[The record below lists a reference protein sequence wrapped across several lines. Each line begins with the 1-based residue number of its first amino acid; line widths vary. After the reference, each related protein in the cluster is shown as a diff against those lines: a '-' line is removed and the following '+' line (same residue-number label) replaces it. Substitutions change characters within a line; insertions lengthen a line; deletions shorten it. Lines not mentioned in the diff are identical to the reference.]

1 MAETDESG
9 IDMSRG
15 SFKLADAETQDT
27 AKLAMILD
35 LMAQRPAVQTLKAWA
50 LEQLA
55 PAAGETAVDVGSG
68 TGEDVVR
75 FAKLVGAHG
84 RAIGVE
90 PSAGLRAEAVRR
102 ATEATVERAAGTNVE
117 SVDGDAEATGES
129 VDRAAEATV
138 EFVDGYAGA
147 LPFEPESVDALRSER
162 VLQHVADP
170 AGAVQDMARVLR
182 PGGRIALIDTDWST
196 AIIHPADPAVLKR
209 MVDYFVG
216 DSANPYSG
224 RRLRGL
230 LAGAGLEITGETA
243 ATWIE
248 AQEGARQGFVSM
260 MHLTSLEAGIITRAE
275 AEAFAQGIAD
285 AADRGAFHLSLT
297 MYAVSARKPAG

>member
-1 MAETDESG
+1 MTETDESG
-9 IDMSRG
+9 TDLSRG
-15 SFKLADAETQDT
+15 SFRLADAETQDT

-35 LMAQRPAVQTLKAWA
+35 VMAQRPAVQTLKAWA
-50 LEQLA
+50 LDQLA
-55 PAAGETAVDVGSG
+55 PADGETAVDVGSG

-75 FAKLVGAHG
+75 FAKLVGPDG

-90 PSAGLRAEAVRR
+90 PSAGFRAEAVRR
-102 ATEATVERAAGTNVE
+102 A
-117 SVDGDAEATGES
+117 AEAN
-129 VDRAAEATV
+129 V

-147 LPFEPESVDALRSER
+147 LPFEAESVDVLRSER

-196 AIIHPADPAVLKR
+196 AIVHPADPAVLQR
-209 MVDYFVG
+209 MVDYFLA

-248 AQEGARQGFVSM
+248 TQEGARQGFVSM

-297 MYAVSARKPAG
+297 MYAVSARKRA

>member
-1 MAETDESG
+1 MTETDESG

-75 FAKLVGAHG
+75 FAKLVGADG

-90 PSAGLRAEAVRR
+90 PSAGLRAEAARR
-102 ATEATVERAAGTNVE
+102 A
-117 SVDGDAEATGES
+117 AEAIVDRPAEASAES

-147 LPFEPESVDALRSER
+147 LALRGGVSGR
-162 VLQHVADP
+162 AAQRAGAATCDWTRPARCRTWPGYCGP
-170 AGAVQDMARVLR
+170 AGGSR
-182 PGGRIALIDTDWST
+182 
-196 AIIHPADPAVLKR
+196 
-209 MVDYFVG
+209 
-216 DSANPYSG
+216 
-224 RRLRGL
+224 
-230 LAGAGLEITGETA
+230 
-243 ATWIE
+243 
-248 AQEGARQGFVSM
+248 
-260 MHLTSLEAGIITRAE
+260 
-275 AEAFAQGIAD
+275 
-285 AADRGAFHLSLT
+285 
-297 MYAVSARKPAG
+297 

>member
-1 MAETDESG
+1 MTSFALKGEWMTETDESG
-9 IDMSRG
+9 IDLSRG

-50 LEQLA
+50 LNQLA

-75 FAKLVGAHG
+75 FAKLVGPAG

-102 ATEATVERAAGTNVE
+102 AAEANTEFVE
-117 SVDGDAEATGES
+117 GDAN
-129 VDRAAEATV
+129 
-138 EFVDGYAGA
+138 A
-147 LPFEPESVDALRSER
+147 LPFEAESVDVLRSER
-162 VLQHVADP
+162 VLQHLADP
-170 AGAVQDMARVLR
+170 AGAVREMARVLR

-196 AIIHPADPAVLKR
+196 AIIHPADPAVLQR
-209 MVDYFVG
+209 MVDYFLAG
-216 DSANPYSG
+216 SANPYSG

-230 LAGAGLEITGETA
+230 LAGAGAGLEITGETA

-248 AQEGARQGFVSM
+248 PQEGARQGFVSM
-260 MHLTSLEAGIITRAE
+260 MHLTSLEAGVITRAE

-285 AADRGAFHLSLT
+285 AADRGEFHLSLT
-297 MYAVSARKPAG
+297 MYAVSAVKPRVA

>member
-1 MAETDESG
+1 MTETDESG
-9 IDMSRG
+9 IDLSSRG
-15 SFKLADAETQDT
+15 SFRLADAETHDAAQ
-27 AKLAMILD
+27 LAMILD

-68 TGEDVVR
+68 TGEDTVAL
-75 FAKLVGAHG
+75 AKLTGH
-84 RAIGVE
+84 AIGVE
-90 PSAGLRAEAVRR
+90 PSPGLRAEAERR
-102 ATEATVERAAGTNVE
+102 ATDAG
-117 SVDGDAEATGES
+117 
-129 VDRAAEATV
+129 V
-138 EFVDGYAGA
+138 EFVHGDALA
-147 LPFEPESVDALRSER
+147 LPFGDQTVDVLRCER

-170 AGAVQDMARVLR
+170 AAAVADTARVLR
-182 PGGRIALIDTDWST
+182 PGGRVVLIDTDWAT
-196 AIIHPADPAVLKR
+196 AIIHPADPGVLQR
-209 MVDYFVG
+209 MVDYFLA

-248 AQEGARQGFVSM
+248 AQEGARQGVVSM
-260 MHLTSLEAGIITRAE
+260 MHLTALQAGVITPAE
-275 AEAFAQGIAD
+275 AEAFAQGLAD

-297 MYAVSARKPAG
+297 MYAVSAVKPRAA